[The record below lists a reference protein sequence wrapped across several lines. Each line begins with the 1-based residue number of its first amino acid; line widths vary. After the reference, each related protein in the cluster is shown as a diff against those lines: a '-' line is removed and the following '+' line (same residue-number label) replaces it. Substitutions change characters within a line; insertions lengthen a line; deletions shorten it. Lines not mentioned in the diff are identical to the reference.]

1 MKLADQLRSSATHCH
16 PTCPL
21 THRLLVEAADD
32 LTAGG
37 ITAQV
42 LAGAEH
48 DPPGSV
54 PGLRLAAALHRLVL
68 TRRAPRLALH
78 YPTVGGQPRLES
90 LWSDAR
96 QALQDHTEL
105 AAWWV
110 RATAVQTNEVGRS
123 APLWGGLQ
131 VAAQHAD
138 GLGVRLLEVGASA
151 GLNLRPD
158 RIAYTVDG
166 RMLGAPDSVLQLD
179 PQWSGRPP
187 ADLRAQLRVR
197 ARAGCDLHPVDSVT
211 TDGRAHLCSFVWPSD
226 AVRWDR
232 LRSAL
237 DLAAA
242 EPVTVRRE
250 SGPDFLAVELAGCHP
265 GQLTVVWHSVVWQY
279 VNLADRERGRA
290 VLAEAAARATVDA
303 PLALLVYESVRA
315 GTGFRFEL
323 RLRLWPHAPQ
333 QVLLGHGGGHGIP
346 FTWA

>member
-1 MKLADQLRSSATHCH
+1 MKLADQLRSSAAHCH

-158 RIAYTVDG
+158 
-166 RMLGAPDSVLQLD
+166 
-179 PQWSGRPP
+179 
-187 ADLRAQLRVR
+187 
-197 ARAGCDLHPVDSVT
+197 LHPVDSAT

-237 DLAAA
+237 DLDAA

-323 RLRLWPHAPQ
+323 RLQLWPHAPQ